1 MKTQLLILVGILLLF
16 TGNSMLAQS
25 RAISGKVI
33 SAEDG
38 SALPAVNVVLKGTTT
53 GTVTDVD
60 GNYRLEVPQNGG
72 TLIFSFIGLLTQ
84 EVEIGDQSV
93 IDVDMRDDV
102 TELTEVV
109 VVGYGT
115 QIKRDLT
122 GNIAKV
128 SGKDIEN
135 VPLNSVETTLGGR
148 TAGVFI
154 QQGSGK
160 PGQAVKVRIRGSSSV
175 TASNQPLFV
184 VDGVPITTQNT
195 SITNNQPTNP
205 LSDINFND
213 VESIEVLKD
222 ASAAAIY
229 GSRAANGVVIITTKS
244 GQSGKTRFNVDLST
258 GFSRP
263 SNKRDWLNGPQYNEL
278 FDEAYANSRDIFGF
292 EPAEIFGLPNL
303 EALKDAAIPGWR
315 DNNDTDWQD
324 LAFQDATVSQISIN
338 ASGGSEKTRFYMGGT
353 FNDQE
358 GILIGNDFQRISGR
372 LNLDHSVNDRLN
384 FGISMG
390 LTRSENGRV
399 SNDNAFATP
408 LQLVALPPVQPQ
420 FDPDN
425 GRLFTG
431 TVYYN
436 GLIQDRDAFG
446 ETVVFRNIGNVYGN
460 LEIIPG
466 LTFTSKFGLD
476 LLDQTEDNFQGRETQ
491 DGAPAGQGEFRTNR
505 IVNYTIDNYLTYTT
519 TFDDDLNLEVVGGM
533 SYQESDQDIGSIQ
546 ARGFPSDEFKKI
558 ASAAETES
566 FSSSGTT
573 FSYLSYF
580 TRANLKLNN
589 RYLLT
594 LSGRIDGSSRF
605 GEDNRYGFFPAA
617 SAGWILT
624 EEPFLATGGTLSFLK
639 LRASY
644 GLTGNSE
651 IGNFDALGLFQG
663 TSYAGVSG
671 TRPISVASP
680 DLQWETTA
688 QLDIGIDFGL
698 FNDRITGELDYYF
711 KDTEDLLLD
720 VQVPST
726 TGFGIVTQNIGK
738 LENKGVEIV
747 INSDNLVG
755 EFKWNT
761 NFNLAYNENEIT
773 DLDGQVITSG
783 INRAEEGH
791 PLGVFHLVKYA
802 GVDPANGDALFEK
815 GDGTGETTSDFSE
828 AEEQF
833 VGSPFPDWV
842 GGITNTLSYGGLELS
857 FLFQFVSGNK
867 IFNDGA
873 SFQTAGFDF
882 FDNQSADQLR
892 RWQNPGDMTDVPQL
906 RFLGGNGI
914 DNSTRYLQ
922 DGDYIRLRT
931 ATLSYQ
937 LPSTLVER
945 IFLDN
950 ARVYVT
956 GTNLWTITD
965 YTGWDPEVNFDGTNP
980 SAQANNI
987 RGGRDFYTA
996 PQARTIIFGVKLGF

>member
-1 MKTQLLILVGILLLF
+1 MKKRILFVMALLMLWQ
-16 TGNSMLAQS
+16 GNMLLAQT
-25 RAISGKVI
+25 RTVSGKVI

-38 SALPAVNVVLKGTTT
+38 SALPAVNVILKGTTT
-53 GTVTDVD
+53 GSVTDVD
-60 GNYRLEVPQNGG
+60 GNYRMQIPQDGG
-72 TLIFSFIGLLTQ
+72 SLVFSFIGLLTQ
-84 EVEIGDQSV
+84 EVAIGNQTV
-93 IDVDMRDDV
+93 IDVQMRADV
-102 TELTEVV
+102 TELSEVI

-128 SGKDIEN
+128 SGKDIESI
-135 VPLNSVETTLGGR
+135 PLNSIETTLQGR

-160 PGQAVKVRIRGSSSV
+160 PGQAVKMRVRGSSSV

-184 VDGVPITTQNT
+184 VDGVPITTQNV

-205 LSDINFND
+205 LSDLNFND

-244 GQSGKTRFNVDLST
+244 GKSGRTKFDIDLST

-263 SNKRDWLNGPQYNEL
+263 SNKRDWLDGPQYNEL
-278 FDEAYANSRDIFGF
+278 FDEAYANSTDLFGF
-292 EPAEIFGLPNL
+292 EIAEVFGLPNL

-315 DNNDTDWQD
+315 DNNNTDWQD
-324 LAFQDATVSQISIN
+324 LAFQDGRTSQIGLS
-338 ASGGSEKTRFYMGGT
+338 ASGGNEKTRFYMGGT
-353 FNDQE
+353 YSDQE
-358 GILIGNDFQRISGR
+358 GILIGTDFDRISGR
-372 LNLDHSVNDRLN
+372 MNLDHSVTDKLN
-384 FGISMG
+384 FGINVG
-390 LTRSENGRV
+390 ITRSENGRV

-420 FDPDN
+420 FDPET

-436 GLIQDRDAFG
+436 GLIQNRDATG

-466 LTFTSKFGLD
+466 LVFTSKFGLD
-476 LLDQTEDNFQGRETQ
+476 LLHQTEDNFQGRETQ
-491 DGAPAGQGEFRTNR
+491 DGAPAGQGELRTVR
-505 IVNYTIDNYLTYTT
+505 VVNYTLDNYLTYNTT
-519 TFDDDLNLEVVGGM
+519 INTQHDLQVVGGM
-533 SYQESDQDIGSIQ
+533 SYQESDQDIASIQ
-546 ARGFPSDEFKKI
+546 ARGFPNDDLRTIF
-558 ASAAETES
+558 SAAEAES
-566 FSSSGTT
+566 FSGIGTK

-580 TRANLKLNN
+580 ARANFKFNN
-589 RYLLT
+589 KFLFT
-594 LSGRIDGSSRF
+594 LSGRVDGSSRF
-605 GEDNRYGFFPAA
+605 GADNRYGFFPAA
-617 SAGWILT
+617 SAGWVLS
-624 EEPFLATGGTLSFLK
+624 EEAFLSSGPVSFLK

-663 TSYAGVSG
+663 TSYSG
-671 TRPISVASP
+671 TSGLRPSSVASP

-688 QLDIGIDFGL
+688 QLDIGVDFGL
-698 FNDRITGELDYYF
+698 FNDRITGEIDYYL
-711 KDTEDLLLD
+711 KKTEDLLLD
-720 VQVPST
+720 VQVPATS
-726 TGFGIVTQNIGK
+726 GFGVVTQNIGK
-738 LENKGVEIV
+738 LENKGFEVV

-755 EFKWNT
+755 DFKWTTNLNFAKNT
-761 NFNLAYNENEIT
+761 NEVT
-773 DLDGQVITSG
+773 DLEGQIITSG
-783 INRAEEGH
+783 INRAQEGQ
-791 PLGVFHLVKYA
+791 PLGVFYLVKYA

-815 GDGTGETTSDFSE
+815 GDGSGETTSDFSE
-828 AEEQF
+828 AQEQF
-833 VGSPFPDWV
+833 VGSPFPDWI
-842 GGITNTLSYGGLELS
+842 GGITNTLSYKGFDLN
-857 FLFQFVSGNK
+857 FLFQFVSGNS

-882 FDNQSADQLR
+882 FDNQSADQLN
-892 RWQNPGDMTDVPQL
+892 RWQNPGDITDVPQL

-922 DGDYIRLRT
+922 DGDYIRLRNV
-931 ATLSYQ
+931 TLSYN
-937 LPSTLVER
+937 LPPAVLER
-945 IFLDN
+945 ISLN
-950 ARVYVT
+950 NVRIYVT

-980 SAQANNI
+980 SNQTNNI

-996 PQARTIIFGVKLGF
+996 PQARTIIFGVKLGL